1 MTSYLDRDVS
11 NCLSNICNSQRMRAN
26 FYSLYDFTSFSKE
39 LQELE
44 VKKLSGRKI
53 IQKQT
58 SLNVEEMSSDSSTS
72 SS

>member
-1 MTSYLDRDVS
+1 
-11 NCLSNICNSQRMRAN
+11 MRGN
-26 FYSLYDFTSFSKE
+26 LYSLYDFTSFSKE

-53 IQKQT
+53 QKQR

>member
-44 VKKLSGRKI
+44 VKKLSGRKF
-53 IQKQT
+53 QKQR

>member
-39 LQELE
+39 LQELQ
-44 VKKLSGRKI
+44 VKKLSGRK

>member
-1 MTSYLDRDVS
+1 M
-11 NCLSNICNSQRMRAN
+11 MRAN
-26 FYSLYDFTSFSKE
+26 LYSLYDFTSFSKE

-44 VKKLSGRKI
+44 VKKYGGK

-58 SLNVEEMSSDSSTS
+58 SLNVEETSNDSSRS